1 VVALIR
7 KEMKRRKRR
16 EEKKR
21 EEKKRRI
28 NPKKMAQVPS
38 VLVCVSF

>member
-1 VVALIR
+1 VLALIR

-16 EEKKR
+16 EEKK
-21 EEKKRRI
+21 KRRR
-28 NPKKMAQVPS
+28 NPKSKKMAQVPS